1 MIRVLEH
8 EGGVVQFTMARRLLG
23 RELYRASCYLVDGI
37 LVDTGMA
44 HATTELL
51 ARLAGRPLRL
61 IVNTHAH
68 EDHIAGN
75 AALQR
80 RHQLPVLAHPLALE
94 VIARPERLRLRPYQ
108 RLLFGTP
115 EGSRA
120 GAIPDRIP
128 WSGGEFRVLHTP
140 GHSPDH
146 VALFEPERGWL
157 FAGDAYLGGRERF
170 LRDDCDAWGL
180 IATYQALARLPLQVL
195 FAGTGQVVRDPA
207 ARLERKLEHL
217 GSLAQQVWALHD
229 AGLEEREI
237 ARRLLGGDLL
247 VRLLTSGH
255 FSAPN
260 LVRSL
265 LTRRPDR
272 PPALSCSAAAPR
284 PPRR

>member
-1 MIRVLEH
+1 MVRVLEH

-44 HATTELL
+44 HTSSELL

-80 RHQLPVLAHPLALE
+80 QRQVPILAHPLALA
-94 VIARPERLRLRPYQ
+94 VIAEPERLRLRPYQ
-108 RLLFGTP
+108 RLLFGSP

-120 GAIPDRIP
+120 GAVPDRIA
-128 WSGGEFRVLHTP
+128 WSEGEFQVLPTP
-140 GHSPDH
+140 GHSRDH
-146 VALFEPERGWL
+146 VALFEPRRGWL
-157 FAGDAYLGGRERF
+157 FAGDAYLGGRERV
-170 LRDDCDAWGL
+170 LRSDYDAWEMVF
-180 IATYQALARLPLQVL
+180 TYQRLLRLPLRVL
-195 FAGTGQVVRDPA
+195 FTGTGQVVRNPVE
-207 ARLERKLEHL
+207 RIERKLEHL
-217 GSLAQQVWALHD
+217 RDLARRVWALHD
-229 AGLEEREI
+229 AGLGEQEV

-255 FSAPN
+255 FSARH
-260 LVRSL
+260 LVRSF
-265 LTRRPDR
+265 LTRRPG
-272 PPALSCSAAAPR
+272 
-284 PPRR
+284 